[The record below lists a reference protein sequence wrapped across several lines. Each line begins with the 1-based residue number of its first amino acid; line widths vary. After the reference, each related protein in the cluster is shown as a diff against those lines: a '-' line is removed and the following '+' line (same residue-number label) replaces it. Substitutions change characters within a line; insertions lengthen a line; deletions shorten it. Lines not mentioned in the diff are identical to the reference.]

1 MASPNIKEENMNTT
15 KRRVRKFILSEEELQ
30 HFRKL
35 DHERV
40 IKIAK
45 TKPSEDINRPLF
57 NQYGYREDL
66 TEEEK

>member
-1 MASPNIKEENMNTT
+1 MDTT

-35 DHERV
+35 DHDRV

-45 TKPSEDINRPLF
+45 TKPSEGINRPLF
-57 NQYGYREDL
+57 NQYGYR
-66 TEEEK
+66 